1 MIFFPKQNTQANSDS
16 MKKLTIFSYVW
27 DSSLCIQI
35 LYLYIYITRWRERNR
50 KMERDRNRDRGTRRP
65 KELSALEHL

>member
-35 LYLYIYITRWRERNR
+35 LYPSLYITRWRERNR
-50 KMERDRNRDRGTRRP
+50 KMERDRNRDRGIRRP